1 MEFICPLKF
10 EDLKTTTNNNVRFCN
25 TCHKNVY
32 RVETMTELKQLQ
44 REGKCVSFRVEYE
57 ADTDVDVMG
66 GLGDHDWFGDTNW

>member
-1 MEFICPLKF
+1 
-10 EDLKTTTNNNVRFCN
+10 
-25 TCHKNVY
+25 
-32 RVETMTELKQLQ
+32 MTELKQLQ